1 RYFVPADGDD
11 PSHPN
16 VFQLPSGLVGS
27 GSVRCGDVE
36 RHFPLPG
43 RYHFRF
49 KKKFRDAFVW
59 VDMADPGAA
68 VPSCDGVF
76 TAKIT
81 RLSDGRGGGG
91 VPPGRGEAM
100 PPPPAG
106 VRRDVGGGGGGG
118 GSGGGGFGGD
128 DLLNMGHGTAPG
140 GAPGPG
146 LMGGGSQP
154 DDLLGMFDSS
164 PSQGVPPQQTASV
177 PSAAGAARPMPRSP
191 PMHPAPMS
199 QMGGP
204 GVAVGGGGGGGGGG
218 FGVGAA
224 GMGGHAP
231 SVRIG
236 WGRYLKG
243 VLPRGNVDIA
253 RTRPLMLST
262 RV

>member
-1 RYFVPADGDD
+1 RYYIPSDGDD

-59 VDMADPGAA
+59 VDMADPASA

-81 RLSDGRGGGG
+81 RLSDGRAGGTAGG
-91 VPPGRGEAM
+91 QAGRGDAA
-100 PPPPAG
+100 PPTPAG
-106 VRRDVGGGGGGG
+106 VRRDVGGGVGAGGL
-118 GSGGGGFGGD
+118 GGD
-128 DLLNMGHGTAPG
+128 DLLNMSHGGGHSGMAPP
-140 GAPGPG
+140 GAIPGPG

-164 PSQGVPPQQTASV
+164 PSQGVPPHQTAPAASAAA
-177 PSAAGAARPMPRSP
+177 SAAGTARAMPRSP
-191 PMHPAPMS
+191 PLHAAPMA
-199 QMGGP
+199 QMAGAA
-204 GVAVGGGGGGGGGG
+204 GVGVGGG
-218 FGVGAA
+218 FGVGSA
-224 GMGGHAP
+224 GMGAHRPA
-231 SVRIG
+231 VR
-236 WGRYLKG
+236 
-243 VLPRGNVDIA
+243 
-253 RTRPLMLST
+253 
-262 RV
+262 